1 MEMPEGILPKDKSLL
16 KSDYRDSSYKEELEV
31 NLHIFE
37 IKKSVK
43 KNEEKKFIWHLML

>member
-1 MEMPEGILPKDKSLL
+1 MEMPQGILLKDKSLL

-37 IKKSVK
+37 IKKTSVRK
-43 KNEEKKFIWHLML
+43 MRKRNSFDI